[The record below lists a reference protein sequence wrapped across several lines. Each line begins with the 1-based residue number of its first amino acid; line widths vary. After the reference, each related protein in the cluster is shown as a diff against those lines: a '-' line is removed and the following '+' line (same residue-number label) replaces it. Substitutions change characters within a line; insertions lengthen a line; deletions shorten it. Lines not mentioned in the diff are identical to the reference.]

1 MVVFKTTTIII
12 GLISNLLSYLSLEF
26 ELQPLY
32 LGENKNTNNNNETTT
47 NRNIVVS
54 NGTWSSTVK
63 SIFIY
68 GAAVVI
74 QHLNLTRAP
83 GFGLF
88 KLGRALGAFAV
99 DTGGK
104 FIENA
109 INDPNYIRD
118 PVNNW
123 KTLWSKN
130 NVGVDS
136 NEEVKIEVSSDTNL
150 INEVQNEINK
160 IADLNNVATFLPS
173 SSTLSGEN
181 SSEVSSF
188 INELVLPIIQTLKP
202 QQVDY
207 SIDLLMD
214 QHQFIAICLFIM
226 TISAL
231 FLFLVFLY
239 NILLFFYKD
248 KILNYF
254 TNKYIVLYLK
264 IQFKI
269 LNIEIIV
276 LALLIIYYFY
286 FLILGLHFLAV
297 FPINVNI

>member
-12 GLISNLLSYLSLEF
+12 GLIYNLLSYFCLEF

-32 LGENKNTNNNNETTT
+32 LGDNENTNNNNETTT
-47 NRNIVVS
+47 NRNIVFS
-54 NGTWSSTVK
+54 NGTWSSTVR

-68 GAAVVI
+68 GTAAI
-74 QHLNLTRAP
+74 HMNLTRAP
-83 GFGLF
+83 GRGIF
-88 KLGRALGAFAV
+88 KLGTALGAFAV

-109 INDPNYIRD
+109 INDPSYIRD
-118 PVNNW
+118 HVKNW
-123 KTLWSKN
+123 KMMWSQN
-130 NVGVDS
+130 NAGVES
-136 NEEVKIEVSSDTNL
+136 NEEVKIDVSSDTNL

-160 IADLNNVATFLPS
+160 TADLNNFATFLPS

-188 INELVLPIIQTLKP
+188 INELVPPIIQTLKP
-202 QQVDY
+202 QQVGY
-207 SIDLLMD
+207 SVELLMD
-214 QHQFIAICLFIM
+214 QHHFIAICLFII